1 MIDSI
6 FDKLKEIV
14 NSQDIRTDNLRYK
27 SKNGKVYNFREY
39 SLPIVF

>member
-14 NSQDIRTDNLRYK
+14 NLRDIRTDNLRYK
-27 SKNGKVYNFREY
+27 SKNRKVYNFREY